1 MSEDVSLLTQ
11 EDIADEIKS
20 LVEEWKDS
28 EGNLIMICHGIQKH
42 YGYVP
47 RNVAKYV
54 SEEINIPL
62 ARIYEIL
69 TFYNYFTLEPP
80 AENNISVCMGTA
92 CYLKGGGQ
100 LVEEIKRKLN
110 LKGDQKYSA
119 DRKYKLEEVRCI
131 GCCGLAPV
139 ITYNGEVSGRVV
151 VDDIAKF
158 INNDNTQDKKE

>member
-1 MSEDVSLLTQ
+1 MSEDVSLLT
-11 EDIADEIKS
+11 EEAIADEIKA
-20 LVEEWKDS
+20 LVEELKDS

-54 SEEINIPL
+54 SEQIDVPL

-69 TFYNYFTLEPP
+69 TFYNYFSMEPP
-80 AENNISVCMGTA
+80 AENNIAVCMGTA

-100 LVEEIKRKLN
+100 LIEEIKRKLN

-139 ITYNGEVSGRVV
+139 LTFNGEVSGRVV
-151 VDDIAKF
+151 VDDIAKLL
-158 INNDNTQDKKE
+158 NMEEDDKNK

>member
-1 MSEDVSLLTQ
+1 MSEDISLLT
-11 EDIADEIKS
+11 EEEIADEIKE
-20 LVEEWKDS
+20 LVDKWEGA
-28 EGNLIMICHGIQKH
+28 EGNLIMIFHGIQKH

-47 RNVAKYV
+47 RNIAKYV
-54 SEEINIPL
+54 SEKINIPL

-80 AENNISVCMGTA
+80 AENNISICMGTA

-100 LVEEIKRKLN
+100 LVEEVKRKLN

-139 ITYNGEVSGRVV
+139 MTFNGEVSGRVV
-151 VDDIAKF
+151 GDDIAKF
-158 INNDNTQDKKE
+158 LNNNNKDKKE

>member
-1 MSEDVSLLTQ
+1 MSEDVSLLT
-11 EDIADEIKS
+11 EEEIAEEIKE
-20 LVEEWKDS
+20 LVDKWENA
-28 EGNLIMICHGIQKH
+28 EGNLIMIFHGIQKH

-54 SEEINIPL
+54 SEKINIPL

-80 AENNISVCMGTA
+80 AENNISICMGTA

-100 LVEEIKRKLN
+100 LIEEVKRKLN

-139 ITYNGEVSGRVV
+139 VTFNGEVSGRVV
-151 VDDIAKF
+151 VDDIDKL
-158 INNDNTQDKKE
+158 IYNNEDEK

>member
-1 MSEDVSLLTQ
+1 MSEDVSLLT
-11 EDIADEIKS
+11 EEEIADEIKE
-20 LVEEWKDS
+20 LVDNWKDA
-28 EGNLIMICHGIQKH
+28 EGNLIMIFHGIQKH

-47 RNVAKYV
+47 RNIAKYV
-54 SEEINIPL
+54 SEKINIPL

-80 AENNISVCMGTA
+80 AENNISICMGTA

-100 LVEEIKRKLN
+100 LVEEVKRKLN

-139 ITYNGEVSGRVV
+139 MTFNGEVSGRVV

-158 INNDNTQDKKE
+158 LNNNNEDKKE

>member
-1 MSEDVSLLTQ
+1 MSEDVSLLT
-11 EDIADEIKS
+11 EEEIADEIKE
-20 LVEEWKDS
+20 LVDNWKDA
-28 EGNLIMICHGIQKH
+28 EGNLIMIFHGIQKH

-54 SEEINIPL
+54 SEKINIPL
-62 ARIYEIL
+62 SRIYEIL
-69 TFYNYFTLEPP
+69 TFYNYFTMEPP

-100 LVEEIKRKLN
+100 LVEEVKRKLN

-139 ITYNGEVSGRVV
+139 ITFNGEVSGRVV

-158 INNDNTQDKKE
+158 INNGEDKKE